1 MDIEL
6 RNKILTIVFGI
17 IIIALTFWLYDSLVT
32 PYQKVKDR
40 EAMTEKVRQRLLDTK
55 DALIQY
61 QTRNSKFPPT
71 EGGLD
76 SLVHFLK
83 TDSLMI
89 VMGDSLFGTTFDTF
103 NPDSLVYSPRPP
115 HPRFE
120 YTLNDT
126 FVQIFIYSKIRGRMT
141 ALAVL
146 NVPRCVTLQTGING
160 CRVCK
165 FRCLFLFGSP
175 VLFYK

>member
-1 MDIEL
+1 MDIES

-17 IIIALTFWLYDSLVT
+17 IIIGLSYYLYDSLIT
-32 PYQKVKDR
+32 PYQKVKQR
-40 EAMTEKVRQRLLDTK
+40 EAMTEKVRQRLVDTK

-61 QTRNSKFPPT
+61 ELSKEEFPPT

-76 SLVHFLK
+76 SLVKFLK

-89 VMGDSLFGTTFDTF
+89 ALGDSLFGTTFEVY

-115 HPRFE
+115 HPKWE

-126 FVQIFIYSKIRGRMT
+126 LRPQIY
-141 ALAVL
+141 LL
-146 NVPRCVTLQTGING
+146 EDP
-160 CRVCK
+160 
-165 FRCLFLFGSP
+165 GSDDAIGSLERTTMRNAP
-175 VLFYK
+175 NWN